1 LDHPQREEASMAF
14 IETVS
19 EKSAT
24 GLLQEL
30 YAADRRDKG
39 FVANYTQAMSL
50 RPEAIAAWRWLVAA
64 IRGDMSLRRYEL
76 ITVAAASA
84 LRCSY

>member
-1 LDHPQREEASMAF
+1 MAF